1 MKTNKMITVAAALV
15 LMATGCKKEDLLSIR
30 LLSEPMTGGAKVLV
44 DPANVN
50 NAQWISGEQIN
61 LNGTART
68 ITQHGSAYYLDLD
81 APVDGDLLAVYPASV
96 DAGGNNVVLNAGRDT
111 LTINSLNVDFV
122 AGGHRII
129 FPMAAQAAEG
139 SESLK
144 FDHLT
149 GGLKLTLSDTASDV
163 NYTLGSLRIVTYGD
177 GSMATPIAPRYDV
190 TATWALQGPAV
201 PGGEVGET
209 NGDVS
214 VDNASE
220 MHFTFSTDGTPGKA
234 IADGGS
240 IIFCVPI
247 TVSSV
252 KTLEVTGY
260 GTDGKQLFSR
270 TKTLDEAIA
279 VQRNTMYTIPEIK
292 F

>member
-1 MKTNKMITVAAALV
+1 MKTNKIITVAAALV
-15 LMATGCKKEDLLSIR
+15 LMATGCKKEDRLSIR

-44 DPANVN
+44 DPTAVN
-50 NAQWISGEQIN
+50 NAQWVAGEQID

-68 ITQHGSAYYLDLD
+68 INHRDGNFYLDLD
-81 APVDGDLLAVYPASV
+81 APINGDLLAVYPASV
-96 DAGGNNVVLNAGRDT
+96 DANGNSVTFSANTV
-111 LTINSLNVDFV
+111 TINSLNVDFR
-122 AGGHRII
+122 GSSHSII
-129 FPMAAQAAEG
+129 FPMAAQAAAG

-149 GGLKLTLSDTASDV
+149 GGLKLTLSDTSTSRS
-163 NYTLGSLRIVTYGD
+163 YTLGSLRIVTYGD
-177 GSMATPIAPRYDV
+177 GATATPIEARHGI
-190 TATWALQGPAV
+190 TANWAVQGPAL

-209 NGDVS
+209 EGNVS
-214 VDNASE
+214 VLYASE
-220 MHFTFSTDGTPGKA
+220 MHFTFSTDGNPGKA
-234 IADGGS
+234 IADNGS
-240 IIFCVPI
+240 ISFCVPV

-260 GTDGKQLFSR
+260 STDGKQLFSR
-270 TKTLDEAIA
+270 KKTLDAALA

>member
-1 MKTNKMITVAAALV
+1 MKTTKIIALAAALV

-30 LLSEPMTGGAKVLV
+30 LLSETMSSGAKVLV

-50 NAQWISGEQIN
+50 NAQWVAGEQIN
-61 LNGTART
+61 LNGTDRT

-81 APVDGDLLAVYPASV
+81 APVDGALLAVYPASV
-96 DAGGNNVVLNAGRDT
+96 DTNGNSVTFSDNTV
-111 LTINSLNVDFV
+111 TINSLNVDFV
-122 AGGHRII
+122 DGGHRII
-129 FPMAAQAAEG
+129 FPMAATANAG

-149 GGLKLTLSDTASDV
+149 GGLKLTLTDTASAVD
-163 NYTLGSLRIVTYGD
+163 YTLGSLRIVTYGD
-177 GSMATPIAPRYDV
+177 GATAAPIDERHGI
-190 TATWALQGPAV
+190 TATWAVQGPAV

-220 MHFTFSTDGTPGKA
+220 MHFTFSTDGNPGKA

-240 IIFCVPI
+240 ISFCVPI

-279 VQRNTMYTIPEIK
+279 VQRNTMYTIPEIN

>member
-1 MKTNKMITVAAALV
+1 MKTNKIIAAAALV
-15 LMATGCKKEDLLSIR
+15 AVAATACTKDTLSIR
-30 LLSEPMTGGAKVLV
+30 LLSEPMTGGAKILV
-44 DPANVN
+44 DPTAVS
-50 NAQWISGEQIN
+50 NAQWVSGEQID
-61 LNGTART
+61 LNGSART

-81 APVDGDLLAVYPASV
+81 APVDGALLAVYPASI
-96 DAGGNNVVLNAGRDT
+96 DADGNSVTYSANTV
-111 LTINSLNVDFV
+111 TINNLNVDFV

-129 FPMAAQAAEG
+129 FPMAATANAG

-149 GGLKLTLSDTASDV
+149 GGLRLTLSDTATNSS
-163 NYTLGSLRIVTYGD
+163 YTVGSLRIVTYGD
-177 GSMATPIAPRYDV
+177 GSMATPIAPRHGV

-201 PGGEVGET
+201 PGGMVGET

-214 VDNASE
+214 VINASE
-220 MHFTFSTDGTPGKA
+220 MHFTFSTDGTPGKT

-240 IIFCVPI
+240 ISFCVPI

-270 TKTLDEAIA
+270 KKTLDAALA
-279 VQRNTMYTIPEIK
+279 VQANTMYTIPVIE

>member
-1 MKTNKMITVAAALV
+1 MKTNKIITVAAALV

-50 NAQWISGEQIN
+50 NAQWVAGEQIN

-81 APVDGDLLAVYPASV
+81 APVDGALLAVYPASV
-96 DAGGNNVVLNAGRDT
+96 DANGNSVTYSADT
-111 LTINSLNVDFV
+111 VTINSLNVDFR
-122 AGGHRII
+122 GSSHRII
-129 FPMAAQAAEG
+129 FPMAATADAG

-149 GGLKLTLSDTASDV
+149 GGLKLTLTNTGSDV

-177 GSMATPIAPRYDV
+177 GSMAAPIEERHGI

-209 NGDVS
+209 DGDVS
-214 VDNASE
+214 MRYASE
-220 MHFTFSTDGTPGKA
+220 MHFTFSTDGNPGKA
-234 IADGGS
+234 ISPSGS
-240 IIFCVPI
+240 ISFCVPI

-260 GTDGKQLFSR
+260 GTDGAQLFSR
-270 TKTLDEAIA
+270 KKTLDDALT
-279 VQRNTMYTIPEIK
+279 VQANYMYTIPEIK

>member
-1 MKTNKMITVAAALV
+1 MAAVATAC
-15 LMATGCKKEDLLSIR
+15 TKDTLSIR

-44 DPANVN
+44 DPTAVN
-50 NAQWISGEQIN
+50 DAQWVTGEQIN

-68 ITQHGSAYYLDLD
+68 ITQHDGHFYLDLD
-81 APVDGDLLAVYPASV
+81 APIDGALTAVYPASI
-96 DAGGNNVVLNAGRDT
+96 DADGNSVTYSASTV
-111 LTINSLNVDFV
+111 TINNLNVDFV

-129 FPMAAQAAEG
+129 FPMAAEAAAG

-149 GGLKLTLSDTASDV
+149 GGL
-163 NYTLGSLRIVTYGD
+163 
-177 GSMATPIAPRYDV
+177 IAPRHGI
-190 TATWALQGPAV
+190 TATWAVQGPAV
-201 PGGEVGET
+201 PGGMVGET

-214 VDNASE
+214 VVNASE

-240 IIFCVPI
+240 ISFCVPI

-270 TKTLDEAIA
+270 TKTLDATLA
-279 VQRNTMYTIPEIK
+279 VQANTMYTIPEIE

>member
-1 MKTNKMITVAAALV
+1 MKTQKIIALAAGLAM
-15 LMATGCKKEDLLSIR
+15 MAGSCTKDNLSIR

-44 DPANVN
+44 DPAAVN
-50 NAQWISGEQIN
+50 NTQWVSGEQID

-68 ITQHGSAYYLDLD
+68 IIQRDGNFYIDLD
-81 APVDGDLLAVYPASV
+81 APIDGALTAVYPASI
-96 DAGGNNVVLNAGRDT
+96 DAGGNSVTFSANTV
-111 LTINSLNVDFV
+111 TINNLNIDFV

-129 FPMAAQAAEG
+129 FPMAATANAG

-149 GGLKLTLSDTASDV
+149 GGLRLTLSDTATNSS
-163 NYTLGSLRIVTYGD
+163 YTVGSLRIVTYGD
-177 GSMATPIAPRYDV
+177 GSMAAPLAARHGI
-190 TATWALQGPAV
+190 TATWAVQGPAV
-201 PGGEVGET
+201 PGGEVGQT

-214 VDNASE
+214 VINASE
-220 MHFTFSTDGTPGKA
+220 MHFTFSTDGTPGKT

-240 IIFCVPI
+240 ISFCVPI

-270 TKTLDEAIA
+270 KKTLDAALA
-279 VQRNTMYTIPEIK
+279 VQANTMYTIPVIE

>member
-1 MKTNKMITVAAALV
+1 MKTNKIITVAAALV

-44 DPANVN
+44 DPTNVN
-50 NAQWISGEQIN
+50 NAQWVTGEQIN

-68 ITQHGSAYYLDLD
+68 ITHRDGNFYLDLD
-81 APVDGDLLAVYPASV
+81 APINDDLLAVYPASV

-129 FPMAAQAAEG
+129 FPMAAQAAAG

-149 GGLKLTLSDTASDV
+149 GGLKLTLTDTASAVD
-163 NYTLGSLRIVTYGD
+163 YTLGSLRIVTYGD
-177 GSMATPIAPRYDV
+177 GATATPIAPRNGI
-190 TATWALQGPAV
+190 TATWAVQGPAV

-220 MHFTFSTDGTPGKA
+220 MHFTFSTDGNPGKA

-240 IIFCVPI
+240 IIFCVPV

-260 GTDGKQLFSR
+260 SPSGAQLFSR
-270 TKTLDEAIA
+270 KKTLDVALT
-279 VQRNTMYTIPEIK
+279 VQANNMYTIPEIK

>member
-1 MKTNKMITVAAALV
+1 MKTNKIIALAAGLAM
-15 LMATGCKKEDLLSIR
+15 MAGSCTKDGCTSIR

-44 DPANVN
+44 DPAHVN
-50 NAQWISGEQIN
+50 NAQWVAGEQIN

-68 ITQHGSAYYLDLD
+68 ISHRDGNFYLDLD
-81 APVDGDLLAVYPASV
+81 APINGDLLAVYPASV
-96 DAGGNNVVLNAGRDT
+96 DANGNSVTFSANTV
-111 LTINSLNVDFV
+111 TINSLNVDFV

-129 FPMAAQAAEG
+129 FPMAAQAAAG

-177 GSMATPIAPRYDV
+177 GATAAPIDERHGI
-190 TATWALQGPAV
+190 TATWAVQGPAL

-209 NGDVS
+209 DGDVS
-214 VDNASE
+214 MRYASQ
-220 MHFTFSTDGTPGKA
+220 MYFTFSTDGNTGKA
-234 IADGGS
+234 IDDNGS
-240 IIFCVPI
+240 ISFCVPV

-260 GTDGKQLFSR
+260 SPSGAQLFSR
-270 TKTLDEAIA
+270 KKTLDNALT
-279 VQRNTMYTIPEIK
+279 VQYNYMYTIPEIK

>member
-1 MKTNKMITVAAALV
+1 MKTHKIIATAAL
-15 LMATGCKKEDLLSIR
+15 MAVVATACTKDTLSIR
-30 LLSEPMTGGAKVLV
+30 LFSEPMTGGAKVLV
-44 DPANVN
+44 DPTAVN
-50 NAQWISGEQIN
+50 DAQWVTGEQIN

-68 ITQHGSAYYLDLD
+68 ITQHDGHFYLDLD
-81 APVDGDLLAVYPASV
+81 APIDGALTAVYPASI
-96 DAGGNNVVLNAGRDT
+96 DANGDSVTYSASTV
-111 LTINSLNVDFV
+111 TINNLNIDFV

-129 FPMAAQAAEG
+129 FPMAAEAAAG

-149 GGLKLTLSDTASDV
+149 GGLKLTLSDTATNSG
-163 NYTLGSLRIVTYGD
+163 YTLGSLRIVTYGD
-177 GSMATPIAPRYDV
+177 GSMAAPIAPRHGI
-190 TATWALQGPAV
+190 TATWAVQGPAV
-201 PGGEVGET
+201 PGSMVGET

-214 VDNASE
+214 VVNASE

-240 IIFCVPI
+240 ISFCVPI
-247 TVSSV
+247 TVNSV

-260 GTDGKQLFSR
+260 SPDGVQLFSR
-270 TKTLDEAIA
+270 TKTLDDVLK
-279 VQRNTMYTIPEIK
+279 VQANTMYTIPEIE

>member
-1 MKTNKMITVAAALV
+1 MKTNKIITVAAALV

-50 NAQWISGEQIN
+50 SAQWVAGEQIN

-68 ITQHGSAYYLDLD
+68 ISHRDGNFYLDLD
-81 APVDGDLLAVYPASV
+81 APINGALLAVYPASV
-96 DAGGNNVVLNAGRDT
+96 DANGNSVTFSANTV
-111 LTINSLNVDFV
+111 TINSLNVDFV

-129 FPMAAQAAEG
+129 FPMAATANAG

-149 GGLKLTLSDTASDV
+149 GGLKLTLSDTATSS
-163 NYTLGSLRIVTYGD
+163 NYTVGSLRIVTYGD
-177 GSMATPIAPRYDV
+177 DATAAPIEERHGI
-190 TATWALQGPAV
+190 TATWAVQGPAL
-201 PGGEVGET
+201 PGGMVGET
-209 NGDVS
+209 DGDVGMRY
-214 VDNASE
+214 ASQ
-220 MHFTFSTDGTPGKA
+220 MYFTFSTDGTPGKA

-240 IIFCVPI
+240 ISFCVPI

-270 TKTLDEAIA
+270 TKTLGEAIA
-279 VQRNTMYTIPEIK
+279 VQCNTMYTIPEIK

>member
-1 MKTNKMITVAAALV
+1 MKTHKIIATAALLVVAATAC
-15 LMATGCKKEDLLSIR
+15 TKDTLSIR

-44 DPANVN
+44 DPTAVNV
-50 NAQWISGEQIN
+50 AQWVSGEQID

-68 ITQHGSAYYLDLD
+68 ITQHDGHFYLDLD
-81 APVDGDLLAVYPASV
+81 APIDGDLTAVYPASI
-96 DAGGNNVVLNAGRDT
+96 DADGNSVTFSANTV
-111 LTINSLNVDFV
+111 TINNLNIDFV
-122 AGGHRII
+122 AGGHHIV
-129 FPMAAQAAEG
+129 FPMAAKAAAG

-149 GGLKLTLSDTASDV
+149 GGLKLTLSDTASACS
-163 NYTLGSLRIVTYGD
+163 YTLGSLRIVTYGE
-177 GSMATPIAPRYDV
+177 GSMAAPIAARHGI

-201 PGGEVGET
+201 PGGMVGET

-214 VDNASE
+214 VINASE
-220 MHFTFSTDGTPGKA
+220 MHFTFSTDGTSGKA

-240 IIFCVPI
+240 ISFCVPI

-270 TKTLDEAIA
+270 TKTLDATLA
-279 VQRNTMYTIPEIK
+279 VQYNTMYAIPEIE